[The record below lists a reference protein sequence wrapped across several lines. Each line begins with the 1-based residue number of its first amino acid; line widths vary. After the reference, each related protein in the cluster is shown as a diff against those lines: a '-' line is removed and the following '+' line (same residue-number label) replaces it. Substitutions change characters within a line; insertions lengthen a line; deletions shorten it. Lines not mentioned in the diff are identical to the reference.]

1 MEQAI
6 IKNKSMELTIEQ
18 LLQRGIDRHQEGKLK
33 EAELTYRVILK
44 HQPNHPVANHNLGVI
59 AVSMNNSGLAL
70 PFFKVAIETNP
81 KIEQFWVSY
90 IDALIKN
97 KKFVLA
103 KQVLADGEKIV
114 LAGEHIDFLKAKLNN
129 VIEVEKQYVQKND
142 SIKPSQE
149 QINKLLKC
157 YQNGRYIDA
166 EQLALSITEQFPE
179 NQFSWKVLGAILK
192 QTGRTSEALHVNKR
206 TLQLDPNDPEAH
218 NNLGVTFQDL
228 GILEDAESSYKQA
241 IILKC
246 DFSQAHYNLGII
258 QKKLGK
264 LEEAEVS
271 YKQAIAH
278 QSGFAA
284 AHTNLGNTLQELG
297 RLEEAE
303 ASHRQAIAMKVDYAE
318 AYNNLGVTLQELGRL
333 EEAEA
338 NFRQAIVLRSNF
350 AEAYNNLGVTLQDLG
365 RLEEA
370 EVSYRK
376 AIELKTNFAEGYKNL
391 GKILQCLDRLEESEA
406 SYRQALAIQSDY
418 SQAYDE
424 LGVTQQLL
432 GKFEEAEK
440 NYKKFI
446 SLDPLSKPVTASMGN
461 ILFRK
466 GEFEGALNVF
476 DSYNTKDSRSRAIE
490 CLYSLKRIDEIYHR
504 LDVNAELDDVNL
516 KIASFAS
523 FIAEEQHKQTAHR
536 FCKKPLDFLYF
547 SSLSLHTENLNSFI
561 TKVIEDLK
569 DIPSSWQP
577 PVQSL
582 KKGFKTNGDLFR
594 FPKENINALKKIILK
609 EIDTYYEKFKNKKCS
624 FIEKWPDK
632 KNISGWHVI
641 LKEQGYHNLH
651 IHPSGW
657 LSGVIYLKVVPSL
670 SKNEGAIQFDVGGKF
685 SDVSYSKIT
694 HNPKVGDIIF
704 FPSSLYHRTIPF
716 STDNERVIVSFD
728 LSPKEY

>member
-1 MEQAI
+1 
-6 IKNKSMELTIEQ
+6 MELTIAQ

-103 KQVLADGEKIV
+103 KQVLADGENIV

-179 NQFSWKVLGAILK
+179 NQFSWKVLGGILK

-318 AYNNLGVTLQELGRL
+318 AYNNLGSTLQELGRL
-333 EEAEA
+333 EESEA

-376 AIELKTNFAEGYKNL
+376 AIELKTNFAEAMLNLSIVQDYMNNLEETTQSLNNVLKIDSDYYGLKAYINLAILKFLEDDFVESKKLLLASFKIQEKLSLEFKNAKVYHSYLFKILNWHNDKSLDYSNLKFNKKLYVIGESHTLTSHRTLIQSLGKSYLGKSFLIQGCNQWSLGNFSKNKYKNKFENVIHSIPKAS
-391 GKILQCLDRLEESEA
+391 KIL
-406 SYRQALAIQSDY
+406 LAI
-418 SQAYDE
+418 
-424 LGVTQQLL
+424 
-432 GKFEEAEK
+432 
-440 NYKKFI
+440 
-446 SLDPLSKPVTASMGN
+446 
-461 ILFRK
+461 
-466 GEFEGALNVF
+466 GE
-476 DSYNTKDSRSRAIE
+476 
-490 CLYSLKRIDEIYHR
+490 IDCR
-504 LDVNAELDDVNL
+504 LDSGIIKHIN
-516 KIASFAS
+516 K
-523 FIAEEQHKQTAHR
+523 
-536 FCKKPLDFLYF
+536 
-547 SSLSLHTENLNSFI
+547 
-561 TKVIEDLK
+561 
-569 DIPSSWQP
+569 
-577 PVQSL
+577 
-582 KKGFKTNGDLFR
+582 
-594 FPKENINALKKIILK
+594 FP
-609 EIDTYYEKFKNKKCS
+609 
-624 FIEKWPDK
+624 K
-632 KNISGWHVI
+632 KNIKELITTTIVNYLNYVLKFNFCYNHTIIIQGVPCPNIKTKNISQDAVKQLIEVIKVFNIELKNKSKKMGFGFLDIHKLTDRGDGFSNNIWHMDT
-641 LKEQGYHNLH
+641 YH
-651 IHPSGW
+651 
-657 LSGVIYLKVVPSL
+657 LSA
-670 SKNEGAIQFDVGGKF
+670 EGMQEAWNN
-685 SDVSYSKIT
+685 Y
-694 HNPKVGDIIF
+694 F
-704 FPSSLYHRTIPF
+704 FH
-716 STDNERVIVSFD
+716 
-728 LSPKEY
+728 